1 MIFADRLTSALER
14 SGSVACVGLDPVL
27 DKLPAEIR
35 ARHHEPVAAIEEF
48 CAGVIRAV
56 APCIGVIK
64 PQSACFERFGHR
76 GVATLERL
84 CRMAREAGLVVI
96 LDAKRGD
103 IGISAEHYAAAAIH
117 AGADAITVNGYL
129 GPETVVPY
137 LEAGLGVF
145 VLVRTSN
152 PGSDVIQS
160 ARLDDGR
167 TTAEAMANE
176 VARLGERYTSGAGW
190 SQVGAVVGA
199 TKSAEGRALRAR
211 MPRQM
216 LLIPG
221 FGAQGGTI
229 DDVRTLVAPAPSPA
243 PGIAGGPQSPAAGL
257 GVIVNASRSVLYPTV
272 AQSDAEAERADIGPE
287 PRWMLAVRREAR
299 SLAAS
304 LAALHGP
311 ARAAKG

>member
-1 MIFADRLTSALER
+1 MAFADRLASALER

-27 DKLPAEIR
+27 EKLPAEIR

-56 APCIGVIK
+56 APCVGVIK

-84 CRMAREAGLVVI
+84 CRLAREVGLAVV

-103 IGISAEHYAAAAIH
+103 IGISAEHYAAAA
-117 AGADAITVNGYL
+117 AGIGAHAITVSGYL
-129 GPETVVPY
+129 GMSTVEPY
-137 LEAGLGVF
+137 LKAGLGVF

-160 ARLDDGR
+160 ARLVDGR
-167 TTAEAMANE
+167 TSAEAMADE
-176 VARLGERYTSGAGW
+176 VARLGERYVSGNSW
-190 SQVGAVVGA
+190 SHVGAVVGA
-199 TKSAEGRALRAR
+199 TKSAEGQALRTR

-229 DDVRTLVAPAPSPA
+229 DDVRTLVAPP
-243 PGIAGGPQSPAAGL
+243 
-257 GVIVNASRSVLYPTV
+257 
-272 AQSDAEAERADIGPE
+272 
-287 PRWMLAVRREAR
+287 
-299 SLAAS
+299 
-304 LAALHGP
+304 P
-311 ARAAKG
+311 ARAGDGWRAAVVRRQPGRDR

>member
-1 MIFADRLTSALER
+1 MTFADRLASALER

-27 DKLPAEIR
+27 EKLPAEIR

-56 APCIGVIK
+56 APCVGVIK

-84 CRMAREAGLVVI
+84 CRLAREAGLIVI

-103 IGISAEHYAAAAIH
+103 IGITAEHYAAAAIH
-117 AGADAITVNGYL
+117 AGADAITVSGYL

-137 LEAGLGVF
+137 LQAGLGVF

-160 ARLDDGR
+160 ARLVDGR
-167 TTAEAMANE
+167 TSADAMADE
-176 VARLGERYTSGAGW
+176 VARLGERYVSGNGW

-199 TKSAEGRALRAR
+199 TKSAEGQSLRAR

-229 DDVRTLVAPAPSPA
+229 DDVRTLVATPPSP
-243 PGIAGGPQSPAAGL
+243 PGAAGGPQSSAASL
-257 GVIVNASRSVLYPTV
+257 GVIVNASRSVLYPT
-272 AQSDAEAERADIGPE
+272 AAKGGADAERADIGPE
-287 PRWMLAVRREAR
+287 PRWMLAVRREAK

-311 ARAAKG
+311 APATKG